1 MTHKCQAAAGHC
13 TLRVSYDSNS
23 EVRNSTKLE
32 GLAVAKQQVVIDPTT
47 KRNVW
52 LHDQFDQCTTRHI
65 GVLVSTTALE
75 VNDSSA
81 VLDVS
86 NDVIS
91 TVRVTVTNNLVVEEF
106 VEHKKWKSVNNLR
119 PW

>member
-1 MTHKCQAAAGHC
+1 MTHKCQAVAGHC
-13 TLRVSYDSNS
+13 TLRVSYDSDS

-65 GVLVSTTALE
+65 GVLVSTTAL
-75 VNDSSA
+75 VINDGSTI
-81 VLDVS
+81 LNVS

-91 TVRVTVTNNLVVEEF
+91 TVRVTVTNNLIVEEF
-106 VEHKKWKSVNNLR
+106 VEHNE
-119 PW
+119 

>member
-13 TLRVSYDSNS
+13 TLRVSYDSDS

-65 GVLVSTTALE
+65 GVLVSTTAL
-75 VNDSSA
+75 VINDGSTI
-81 VLDVS
+81 LNVS

-91 TVRVTVTNNLVVEEF
+91 TVRVTVTNNLIVEEF
-106 VEHKKWKSVNNLR
+106 VEHNE
-119 PW
+119 

>member
-1 MTHKCQAAAGHC
+1 MTHKCQAVAGHC
-13 TLRVSYDSNS
+13 TLHVSYDSDS

-65 GVLVSTTALE
+65 GVLVSTTAL
-75 VNDSSA
+75 VINDGSTI
-81 VLDVS
+81 LNVS

-106 VEHKKWKSVNNLR
+106 VEHNE
-119 PW
+119 